1 MKLKAVSNWVVASVI
16 GFASVLPSAPAA
28 AAPQMTDLG
37 TLGGPTSNATDVN
50 ESGQIV
56 GSATL
61 ANAQTH
67 AFIIT
72 PWLGP
77 QMIDLGTLPNGTFS
91 EARAIS
97 NRGQVVGGA
106 FPEPGTG
113 ISRAFLWDQGVMT
126 ALPDL
131 AGSDSSWAND
141 VNDAGVIVGASGFRP
156 VRWVN
161 GVPQQLG
168 PISGL
173 QVGGEAVGIN
183 ASGVIVGHSP
193 DPSGVQRGW
202 VFQNG
207 VFTVLSLFGG
217 RGMHMTGINSS
228 GDLTGIWNPP
238 VGFIQRGFVIKGG
251 VFTLLG
257 PANTFSSAQGIS
269 DSGLIVGSIGD
280 FNNATLWDY
289 NRNAVELAPATSIG
303 LGVNSGGIIV
313 GQATVNG
320 QSHAVRWRFP

>member
-1 MKLKAVSNWVVASVI
+1 MKLKVVSNWVVSSVVA
-16 GFASVLPSAPAA
+16 FASVLASAPVA
-28 AAPQMTDLG
+28 AAPVMKDLG
-37 TLGGPTSNATDVN
+37 TLGGDTSNANDVN

-61 ANAQTH
+61 ANAETH

-77 QMIDLGTLPNGTFS
+77 QMIDLGTLPNGTIS

-97 NRGQVVGGA
+97 NRGQVVGTA
-106 FPEPGTG
+106 LPEPGTG
-113 ISRAFLWDQGVMT
+113 FSRAILWDQGVMT

-131 AGSDSSWAND
+131 PGLDSSWAND
-141 VNDAGVIVGASGFRP
+141 VNDAGVVVGASGFRP

-161 GVPQQLG
+161 GVPQALG

-173 QVGGEAVGIN
+173 QVAGEAVGIN

-193 DPSGVQRGW
+193 DASGVQRGW

-207 VFTVLSLFGG
+207 AFTVLSLFGG

-238 VGFIQRGFVIKGG
+238 VGFIQRGFVIRGG

-257 PANTFSSAQGIS
+257 PVNTFSSAQGIS
-269 DSGLIVGSIGD
+269 DSGLVSGSIGD
-280 FNNATLWDY
+280 FNRATLWDY
-289 NRNAVELAPATSIG
+289 NRNAVELAPADSIG
-303 LGVNSGGIIV
+303 LGVNSGGMIV
-313 GQATVNG
+313 GQATFNG
-320 QSHAVRWRFP
+320 QRHAASWR

>member
-1 MKLKAVSNWVVASVI
+1 MKINAVSNRIVASVI
-16 GFASVLPSAPAA
+16 AFGSVLASVPAV

-37 TLGGPTSNATDVN
+37 TLGGDTSNATDVN

-61 ANAQTH
+61 PNAETH

-77 QMIDLGTLPNGTFS
+77 QMIDLGTVLGGTFS

-97 NRGQVVGGA
+97 NRGQVVGTA
-106 FPEPGTG
+106 LPEPGTG
-113 ISRAFLWDQGVMT
+113 FSRAFLWDQGVIT

-131 AGSDSSWAND
+131 PGFNSSWAND
-141 VNDAGVIVGASGFRP
+141 VNDTGVVVGASGFRP

-161 GVPQQLG
+161 GAPQFLG

-193 DPSGVQRGW
+193 DPNGIQRGW

-217 RGMHMTGINSS
+217 RGMHITGINSS
-228 GDLTGIWNPP
+228 GHITGIWNPP
-238 VGFIQRGFVIKGG
+238 VGFVSRAFVIRAG

-269 DSGLIVGSIGD
+269 DSGLVVGSVGD
-280 FNNATLWDY
+280 FNEATLWND
-289 NRNAVELAPATSIG
+289 NQNQMQLAPATSIA
-303 LGVNSGGIIV
+303 LGVNSGGTIV

-320 QSHAVRWRFP
+320 QSHAVSWR